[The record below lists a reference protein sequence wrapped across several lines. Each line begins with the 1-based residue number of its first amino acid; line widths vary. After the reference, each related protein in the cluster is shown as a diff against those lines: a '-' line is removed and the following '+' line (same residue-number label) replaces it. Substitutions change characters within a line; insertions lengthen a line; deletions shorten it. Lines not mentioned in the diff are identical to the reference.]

1 MKLNRRII
9 LFLLPFFLLSCG
21 NKQESDPNNAPG
33 SAHAEQ
39 KVFTCPMHP
48 EIIKDKPGKCPICG
62 MNLVEKIADGEKENN
77 RELEFLLKPTNTYV
91 ISQVTTVKP
100 IIREIP
106 VTVYATGYIAYDT
119 RRINTVSARVSGR
132 IEKLYAKYRYQPVEK
147 GQKLVDL
154 YSKDLETA
162 QQNFLFL
169 LSNDKENSSLIEA
182 SEQKLLLL
190 GLTQEQINQIKT
202 SGKTIYSV
210 SIYSPYSG
218 HLHDITSSANT
229 ANNNN
234 GMESGNMATETST
247 QELQLREGM
256 YVAKGQGIFNIYNT
270 KKVWAVINLYP
281 STQNTVAIGQ
291 KVRIKIDGLKDK
303 KIEAS
308 INFIEPVIRNNEK
321 NITARIYLDNMD
333 YDIKV
338 GAIVKAELE
347 SKKETGLFVPASAIV
362 NLGMNNVIFV
372 KKGDLFETRKV
383 HIGTHSDNWTE
394 IISGVDKDDI
404 IAENGQLLMDSESFI
419 KTENK

>member
-1 MKLNRRII
+1 MKQNRIII
-9 LFLLPFFLLSCG
+9 LFLLAFIMLSCG
-21 NKQESDPNNAPG
+21 NKKEPDGNDAPG

-48 EIIKDKPGKCPICG
+48 QIIKDKPGKCPICG
-62 MNLVEKIADGEKENN
+62 MDLVQKIVNGEKENN

-100 IIREIP
+100 TAREMLDTI
-106 VTVYATGYIAYDT
+106 YATGYITYDT
-119 RRINTVSARVSGR
+119 RQINTVSARVSGR
-132 IEKLYAKYRYQPVEK
+132 IEKLYAKYRYQRVEK

-169 LSNDKENSSLIEA
+169 LKNDEENISLIKA

-190 GLTQEQINQIKT
+190 GLTQEQINQIKN

-218 HLHDITSSANT
+218 HLHDITSSANAT
-229 ANNNN
+229 NNSS
-234 GMESGNMATETST
+234 GMESGNMATESST

-270 KKVWAVINLYP
+270 RKLWAVINLHP
-281 STQNTVAIGQ
+281 GTQNTVTIGQ
-291 KVRIKIDGLKDK
+291 KVRIEIDGLKDK

-308 INFIEPVIRNNEK
+308 VNFIEPTIRNNEK
-321 NITARIYLDNMD
+321 NITARIYLDNHD
-333 YDIKV
+333 NDIKV

-347 SKKETGLFVPASAIV
+347 SKKGNGLFVPASAIV
-362 NLGMNNVIFV
+362 NLGMSNVVFA
-372 KKGDLFETRKV
+372 KSGDLFKTRKV
-383 HIGTHSDNWTE
+383 QIGTHSDNWTE
-394 IISGVDKDDI
+394 ITSGVTKDDT
-404 IAENGQLLMDSESFI
+404 IAENGQLLIDSESFI

>member
-1 MKLNRRII
+1 MKTNRRII
-9 LFLLPFFLLSCG
+9 LFLLAFFLLSCG
-21 NKQESDPNNAPG
+21 SKQESDTKHAPG

-62 MNLVEKIADGEKENN
+62 MDLVEKMVDGEKENN

-91 ISQVTTVKP
+91 VSQVTTVKP
-100 IIREIP
+100 TAREMP
-106 VTVYATGYIAYDT
+106 VTIYATGYIAYDT
-119 RRINTVSARVSGR
+119 RQINTVSARVSGR

-169 LSNDKENSSLIEA
+169 LNNDEENSSLIKA

-190 GLTQEQINQIKT
+190 GLTQEQINQIRN

-229 ANNNN
+229 ANNSN
-234 GMESGNMATETST
+234 GMESGNMAAGSST

-270 KKVWAVINLYP
+270 RKLWAVINLYP
-281 STQNTVAIGQ
+281 GTQNTVTIGQ
-291 KVRIKIDGLKDK
+291 KVRIEIDGLKDK
-303 KIEAS
+303 EIEAS
-308 INFIEPVIRNNEK
+308 INFIEPIIRNDEK
-321 NITARIYLDNMD
+321 NITARIYLDNQSN
-333 YDIKV
+333 DIKI
-338 GAIVKAELE
+338 GAIVKAKLD
-347 SKKETGLFVPASAIV
+347 SKKGTGLFVPASAIV
-362 NLGMNNVIFV
+362 SLGMSDVVFV
-372 KKGDLFETRKV
+372 KRGDLFETRKV
-383 HIGTHSDNWTE
+383 QIGTHSDNWTE
-394 IISGVDKDDI
+394 IISGVTKDDI